1 MKTFTYEDWLN
12 DKIDYRIPG
21 EIPEGKN
28 ELYIFFTSEDLFC
41 HF

>member
-21 EIPEGKN
+21 EILEGKN
-28 ELYIFFTSEDLFC
+28 ELFIFFTSDDLFC